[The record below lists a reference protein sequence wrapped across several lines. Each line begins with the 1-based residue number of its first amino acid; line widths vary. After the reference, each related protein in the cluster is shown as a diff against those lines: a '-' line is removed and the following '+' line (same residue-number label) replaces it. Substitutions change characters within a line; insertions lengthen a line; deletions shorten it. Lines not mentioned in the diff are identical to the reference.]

1 MNRTLENRFYYLD
14 NFHTVVN
21 WITERYDALLDDA
34 ERDFIA
40 RFAGLPQSSRALL
53 VRMVMRKGE
62 LFRSGKL
69 RYDEIGDT
77 RKAAGPLVEA
87 GWVDGEPLLT
97 LDQLFVLLTKTEIEK
112 LFHDRLTKPAS
123 RKGEQLDALRDA
135 YPDARTFGQWHGH
148 VEECVYQLRI
158 GELCDRLRLMFF
170 GNLHQDWTEFVLSDL
185 GIYRYEKVEFS
196 ASSQAFR
203 SRRDVDD
210 YLHIFR
216 CRERFEAGESVAEV
230 LADVPARALD
240 NAWLE
245 QRRARFLFHVAQHF
259 ERLQDWDNALRLYTG
274 IHHPGARV
282 RRIRVMELCGL
293 HEQALGLAKEAAAQ
307 PESEAE
313 SQQLQRMLPRLL
325 RKAGQPKP
333 SARVK
338 RNVTEFEL
346 RLPQPQDAYS
356 VEELVRSHIAASD
369 APAWYVENTLVNS
382 LFGLLCWK
390 AVFTA
395 VPGAFFHPFHVGPA
409 DLHSEDFRL
418 RRGEAFDD
426 CLAALDSERYKD
438 IIRGNYR
445 DKSGIQSPFVY
456 WDILDE
462 KLLET
467 ALACIP
473 AAHLKRWFERILL
486 DIRSNRSG
494 FPDLIQF
501 WPAEKRYRMVEVKA
515 PGDRLQDNQLRW
527 LDFFVEHDMP
537 VAVCY
542 VQWTEDAA

>member
-21 WITERYDALLDDA
+21 WIAERYDALLDDG
-34 ERDFIA
+34 ERSFIA
-40 RFAGLPQSSRALL
+40 RFGALPQSSRALL

-69 RYDEIGDT
+69 RYEEIGDT
-77 RKAAGPLVEA
+77 REAAAALVDA

-97 LDQLFVLLTKTEIEK
+97 LEQLFGLLTKAEIEN
-112 LFHDRLTKPAS
+112 LFRGYLPKTAS
-123 RKGEQLDALRDA
+123 RKGDQLEALRGA
-135 YPDARTFGQWHGH
+135 FPDARTFMQWHAQAD
-148 VEECVYQLRI
+148 ECVYRLRI
-158 GELCDRLRLMFF
+158 GEMCDRLRLMFF

-203 SRRDVDD
+203 NRKDVDD

-216 CRERFEAGESVAEV
+216 CRERFEAGEPVEAV
-230 LADVPARALD
+230 LADIPAQPLD
-240 NAWLE
+240 NTWLE
-245 QRRARFLFHVAQHF
+245 RRRARFLFHVAQHF
-259 ERLQDWDNALRLYTG
+259 ERLQDWDNALRLYTD
-274 IHHPGARV
+274 IRHPGARV

-293 HEQALGLAKEAAAQ
+293 HRQALTLAQEAVAQ

-325 RKAGQPKP
+325 RKLGQPKP
-333 SARVK
+333 PARAT
-338 RNVTEFEL
+338 RAVTEFEL
-346 RLPQPQDAYS
+346 KLPQPQEVYS
-356 VEELVRSHIAASD
+356 VEELVRAEIAGPD

-395 VPGAFFHPFHVGPA
+395 VPGAFFHPFHAGPA

-418 RRGEAFDD
+418 RRSDLFDD
-426 CLAALDSERYKD
+426 CLSALDSERYRD
-438 IIRGNYR
+438 IIRANYR
-445 DKSGIQSPFVY
+445 DKFGIQSPFVY

-462 KLLET
+462 DLLAT
-467 ALACIP
+467 ALDCIP

-486 DIRSNRSG
+486 DIRANRSG

-527 LDFFVEHDMP
+527 LDFFAEHGMP